1 MCMLET
7 TLSRLRLKLRRK
19 NLKSVHKESD
29 SAFLSVSTADH
40 DRCDSLKIENG
51 FEQDQ
56 SDLKSRL
63 GGMHDDIN

>member
-1 MCMLET
+1 M
-7 TLSRLRLKLRRK
+7 
-19 NLKSVHKESD
+19 HKESD